1 LGCQLWL
8 YEKRLEAD
16 CGVRWERFV
25 AAVEEPPLYD
35 GVWTHVAIILSA
47 DALAVALDG
56 EVAARTAVAFTA
68 ANDVGAFASA
78 DVDVG
83 WLCTGDCSGL
93 GLRFDDIAVFS
104 MALAPSELGVLMGG
118 WDPGSCAAVEASP
131 LAVDAGGA
139 VVGETPVDALD
150 CDFFYATFA
159 ATTDASGAYA
169 AGEGSCTARVTVV
182 DANDA
187 PYFSSPSF
195 AGAILESAST
205 NAEVGAP
212 LLPNVTEPDP
222 YQSSIFSLPANC
234 GDNDLGKFAVVAC
247 TGQVFTVLDGVDPD
261 DDDIAYTISV
271 DSAWDGWFAVDG
283 DKLSLARDAG
293 DVGDVSAEVAYAGA
307 ANGLTS
313 ATATATITFSA
324 AAPTPP
330 AVVSP
335 QRFDVPED
343 AAVGAVVASVAAT
356 RRRSARGAATPP
368 RATSRSTG

>member
-1 LGCQLWL
+1 VLSERVFD
-8 YEKRLEAD
+8 YE
-16 CGVRWERFV
+16 
-25 AAVEEPPLYD
+25 
-35 GVWTHVAIILSA
+35 
-47 DALAVALDG
+47 
-56 EVAARTAVAFTA
+56 
-68 ANDVGAFASA
+68 
-78 DVDVG
+78 
-83 WLCTGDCSGL
+83 
-93 GLRFDDIAVFS
+93 
-104 MALAPSELGVLMGG
+104 
-118 WDPGSCAAVEASP
+118 
-131 LAVDAGGA
+131 
-139 VVGETPVDALD
+139 
-150 CDFFYATFA
+150 
-159 ATTDASGAYA
+159 DASGNYLFFAVSA
-169 AGEGSCTARVTVV
+169 TDDGTPPLDSNSITICVAVQDVDEAPVVV
-182 DANDA
+182 DVAA
-187 PYFSSPSF
+187 TVG
-195 AGAILESAST
+195 AGAVA
-205 NAEVGAP
+205 G
-212 LLPNVTEPDP
+212 
-222 YQSSIFSLPANC
+222 Q
-234 GDNDLGKFAVVAC
+234 VVA
-247 TGQVFTVLDGVDPD
+247 VLDGVDPD